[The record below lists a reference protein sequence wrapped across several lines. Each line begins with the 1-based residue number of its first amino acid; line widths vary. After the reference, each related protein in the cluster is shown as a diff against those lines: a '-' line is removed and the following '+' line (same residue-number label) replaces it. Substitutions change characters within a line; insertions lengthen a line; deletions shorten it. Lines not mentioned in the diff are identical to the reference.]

1 MNTARHPIR
10 STIIYGLVCGMAFV
24 PLNQVL
30 NVFIPWPKTV
40 CLTLWFFLAGYALML
55 NLLGEKKRG
64 QTIFP
69 LLILLPVIFLN
80 NSIVLFFTLALISAG
95 WIRSGICYPKTGTR
109 GVAVELLLGL
119 PAILLVL
126 VFTPGSVSG
135 WALGTWM
142 FFLIQALYFVF
153 FDTTINPGNDNVRL
167 DVFDEASK
175 KAEQILAGSYFP

>member
-1 MNTARHPIR
+1 MNTTRHSIR
-10 STIIYGLVCGMAFV
+10 STIIYGLVCGMAFL
-24 PLNQVL
+24 PLSQML
-30 NVFIPWPKTV
+30 NLFVFWPQAI
-40 CLTLWFFLAGYALML
+40 CLALWICLAGYALML
-55 NLLGEKKRG
+55 NLWGEWTPG
-64 QTIFP
+64 QTLFP
-69 LLILLPVIFLN
+69 LVNLLPVIFLTD
-80 NSIVLFFTLALISAG
+80 SIVLFFILALIACG

-175 KAEQILAGSYFP
+175 KAEQILAGSYFS